1 MSITIERDPEAKFED
16 LANPETNKTSEVL
29 EAIKELPKGEFVLIA
44 GDDEN
49 PRGLS
54 RRITVAIKKFRS
66 TTDGKRAEF
75 ETKRVGSAEWAVMRK
90 N

>member
-29 EAIKELPKGEFVLIA
+29 EAIKELDKGHYVLIS
-44 GDDEN
+44 GEDEN

-66 TTDGKRAEF
+66 TADGKRADF
-75 ETKRVGSAEWAVMRK
+75 ETKRTGTAEWAVMRK